1 MGAWRLAASALDFR
15 KWRATAGAAPP
26 VHDSR
31 DQQMENDRQSAAH
44 AFSAGDVSDIGCWM
58 ADVTAI
64 ALDVYAFHFADD
76 FNSSAHSFFAWLG
89 PATRRN
95 FQAKPL
101 PRRLVGP
108 FTRALTYRTNYHVS
122 GLPGMAHVRCNSAHT
137 CAPVRHAQEFVG
149 VGHRGPGQVCGGPET
164 PGDLPKN
171 GWRSV
176 VCRGSLRRCEYW
188 TPPGDAC

>member
-1 MGAWRLAASALDFR
+1 MGAGRLAASTLDFR
-15 KWRATAGAAPP
+15 KWRATAGAATP

-101 PRRLVGP
+101 PRRFVGP
-108 FTRALTYRTNYHVS
+108 FTRALTHRINHHVS
-122 GLPGMAHVRCNSAHT
+122 GLPSVAHVRCNSTHG
-137 CAPVRHAQEFVG
+137 CPPVHHAQEFVG
-149 VGHRGPGQVCGGPET
+149 VGNGGPSQVCRGPET
-164 PGDLPKN
+164 SNDLPED
-171 GWRSV
+171 G
-176 VCRGSLRRCEYW
+176 RRR
-188 TPPGDAC
+188 